1 MQVRISPVRK
11 LRGVISVPGDKSIS
25 HRAALLGAIAE
36 GTTEIEGFAPGR
48 DPQTTLEVLERLGVE
63 VEREGN
69 VIRIHGL
76 GLRGL
81 KPPDGPLWAGN
92 SGTLMKLISGI
103 LAGQD
108 FTSVLEGDES
118 LSRRPMRVVEPLRL
132 MGAKVSARDDL
143 YPPLEIEGHFPL
155 KPICYSL
162 PVASATVKSAVL
174 LAGLY
179 AEGRTSVEEPAP
191 SRDHTERMLEAF
203 GAEVERR
210 WTREGRFEDLEEE
223 LDRRL
228 RRAEGER
235 GQLRVQV
242 SVEGTGKLE
251 ARRVVVPGDISSA
264 AFFLVAGAIVPK
276 SHIRIKDVGLNPTR
290 RAVVEV
296 LRRMGAEVRVE
307 GERLVCGE
315 PVGDLVVRGSDLKGT
330 RIAGTLI
337 PNLIDELPVLAVA
350 AACAR
355 GETVIRDASE
365 LRTKETDRIRAVVEN
380 LRRMG
385 AKVGELPDGM
395 VIGGGGNLR
404 GATVESFGDH
414 RIAMAFAVAGLVAEG
429 ETVIEGAE
437 WADISFP
444 GFFRTLEDLS
454 RR

>member
-1 MQVRISPVRK
+1 
-11 LRGVISVPGDKSIS
+11 
-25 HRAALLGAIAE
+25 
-36 GTTEIEGFAPGR
+36 
-48 DPQTTLEVLERLGVE
+48 
-63 VEREGN
+63 
-69 VIRIHGL
+69 
-76 GLRGL
+76 
-81 KPPDGPLWAGN
+81 
-92 SGTLMKLISGI
+92 
-103 LAGQD
+103 
-108 FTSVLEGDES
+108 
-118 LSRRPMRVVEPLRL
+118 LRL
-132 MGAKVSARDDL
+132 MGAEVSALDDL
-143 YPPLEIEGHFPL
+143 YPPLKIRGHFPL
-155 KPICYSL
+155 NPIRYAL
-162 PVASATVKSAVL
+162 PVPSATVKSAIL

-210 WTREGRFEDLEEE
+210 WIRQGRSEDLGEE

-228 RRAEGER
+228 RRAEG
-235 GQLRVQV
+235 GGPRVQV

-251 ARRVVVPGDISSA
+251 ASKVVVPGDISSA
-264 AFFLVAGAIVPK
+264 AFLLVAGAIVPK

-290 RAVVEV
+290 RAVVDV
-296 LRRMGAEVRVE
+296 LRRMGAEVRTEE
-307 GERLVCGE
+307 GRMICGE
-315 PVGDLVVRGSDLKGT
+315 PIVDLVVRGSELKGT
-330 RIAGTLI
+330 RIAGSVI
-337 PNLIDELPVLAVA
+337 PNLIDEIPVLAVA
-350 AACAR
+350 AACAD
-355 GETVIRDASE
+355 GETVIRDAEE
-365 LRTKETDRIRAVVEN
+365 LRAKETDRIRAVVEN

-385 AKVGELPDGM
+385 VKVGELRDGM

>member
-1 MQVRISPVRK
+1 MRVRISPVRK

-48 DPQTTLEVLERLGVE
+48 DPRTTLEVLERLGVE
-63 VEREGN
+63 VEREGK
-69 VIRIHGL
+69 VVRIHGL

-103 LAGQD
+103 LAGQN

-132 MGAKVSARDDL
+132 MGAEVSALDDL
-143 YPPLEIEGHFPL
+143 YPPLKIRGHFPL
-155 KPICYSL
+155 NPIRYAL
-162 PVASATVKSAVL
+162 PVPSATVKSAIL

-210 WTREGRFEDLEEE
+210 WIRQGRSEDLGEE

-228 RRAEGER
+228 RRAEG
-235 GQLRVQV
+235 GGPRVQV

-251 ARRVVVPGDISSA
+251 ASKVVVPGDISSA
-264 AFFLVAGAIVPK
+264 AFLLVAGAIVPK

-290 RAVVEV
+290 RAVVDV
-296 LRRMGAEVRVE
+296 LRRMGAEVRTEE
-307 GERLVCGE
+307 GRMICGE
-315 PVGDLVVRGSDLKGT
+315 PIVDLVVRGSELKGT
-330 RIAGTLI
+330 RIAGSVI
-337 PNLIDELPVLAVA
+337 PNLIDEIPVLAVA
-350 AACAR
+350 AACAD
-355 GETVIRDASE
+355 GETVIRDAEE
-365 LRTKETDRIRAVVEN
+365 LRAKETDRIRAVVEN

-385 AKVGELPDGM
+385 VKVGELRDGM